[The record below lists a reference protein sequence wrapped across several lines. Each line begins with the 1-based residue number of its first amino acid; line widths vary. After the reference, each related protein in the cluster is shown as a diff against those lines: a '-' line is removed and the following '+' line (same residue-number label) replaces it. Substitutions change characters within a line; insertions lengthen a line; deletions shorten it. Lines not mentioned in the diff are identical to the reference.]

1 MADKY
6 DRALQRE
13 LLQFLYD
20 SAPNSPEQED
30 LNKFAEKFGSMDNLI
45 ANLQYLKGHDL
56 INTDFEL
63 YIGGYVEINT
73 HRTYI
78 TSKGID
84 FLREDGGLSSILNI
98 QVIKIHSETLSQLE
112 AFIIASNMPEA
123 EKTGLI
129 AKLRE
134 LPASA
139 ITHLTNELTVKAVLA
154 LPSALP
160 LIQKYLAEM
169 FH

>member
-1 MADKY
+1 MTDKF

-13 LLQFLYD
+13 FLQHLYD
-20 SAPNSPEQED
+20 LSPDTPSNQSLHE
-30 LNKFAEKFGSMDNLI
+30 FAEKFGSMNNLV
-45 ANLQYLKGHDL
+45 ANLQYLLGHNL
-56 INTDFEL
+56 IETGFHS
-63 YIGGYVEINT
+63 YIGGDVEINSYKT
-73 HRTYI
+73 RI

-84 FLREDGGLSSILNI
+84 FLRDDGGLSAILNI
-98 QVIKIHSETLSQLE
+98 QTIKIHADTLSQLE
-112 AFIIASNMPEA
+112 EIISASNIPED
-123 EKTGLI
+123 EKKGLI

-169 FH
+169 FR